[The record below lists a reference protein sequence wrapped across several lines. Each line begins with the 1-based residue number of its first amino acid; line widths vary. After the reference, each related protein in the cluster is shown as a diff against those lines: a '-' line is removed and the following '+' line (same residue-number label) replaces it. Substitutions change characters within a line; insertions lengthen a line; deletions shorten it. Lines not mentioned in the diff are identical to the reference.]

1 MNKRKVLMLMLVGL
15 CLGLALAG
23 CQAAGSNT
31 GAAGPTSTPAPI
43 HVPAG
48 YTGMVLVTFSASTTY
63 DQAVSI
69 LQSAGLK
76 AQAQCPNPGPIVADP
91 TVTPAPVTQ
100 QNTFSSTHQLTAI
113 GVPSLTQAKLNQVA
127 TSTQVT
133 AIDVAPPV
141 ECPLIP

>member
-1 MNKRKVLMLMLVGL
+1 MNKTKVLMMLLVGV

-23 CQAAGSNT
+23 CQAGGSPT
-31 GAAGPTSTPAPI
+31 GSAGPTSTPAPI

-48 YTGMVLVTFSASTTY
+48 YTGMVLVTFSATTTY

-76 AQAQCPNPGPIVADP
+76 AQVQCPNPGPITVDP
-91 TVTPAPVTQ
+91 TPKPITQ
-100 QNTFSSTHQLTAI
+100 QDTFASTHQLTAI
-113 GVPSLTQAKLNQVA
+113 GVPSLTEAKLTQVA
-127 TSTQVT
+127 TSAQVT
-133 AIDVAPPV
+133 AIDTAPPV